1 MLKGGAGREALLER
15 CWAVP
20 AAAGLLEGSGATLWG
35 KMAPTLAQDW
45 SGKPAVHEHR
55 CCSEQCC

>member
-20 AAAGLLEGSGATLWG
+20 AAAAGLLEGPQATLWG
-35 KMAPTLAQDW
+35 KMPPMLAQDW
-45 SGKPAVHEHR
+45 SGKTAVHEQR
-55 CCSEQCC
+55 CCS